1 MHDQNLQ
8 QDEEKNWISY
18 LPGKLTDVKRWKPT
32 ELRLKVLSFQFV
44 LPAIQ
49 VSLFCMAVGQD
60 PKQLPVAVVNNEL
73 FAHNGTMTE
82 SCQNGKI

>member
-1 MHDQNLQ
+1 ML
-8 QDEEKNWISY
+8 ET
-18 LPGKLTDVKRWKPT
+18 LTG
-32 ELRLKVLSFQFV
+32 LRLKALSSQFV